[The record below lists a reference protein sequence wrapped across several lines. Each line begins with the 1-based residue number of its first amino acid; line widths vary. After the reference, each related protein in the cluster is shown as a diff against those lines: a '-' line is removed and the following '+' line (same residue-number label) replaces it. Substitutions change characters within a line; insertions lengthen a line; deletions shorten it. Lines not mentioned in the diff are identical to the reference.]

1 MAERVLLD
9 AEKDPVV
16 VARERKEAAAMLGR
30 GKKNVAFVGAKQ
42 LRRLQ
47 GQEAEEEEELK

>member
-1 MAERVLLD
+1 MAERVLRD
-9 AEKDPVV
+9 GEKDPE
-16 VARERKEAAAMLGR
+16 VAALDRREAAAMRGR

-47 GQEAEEEEELK
+47 EQQEAEE